1 MIVKNPGLFDCFHDL
16 REQVTL
22 TSHILS
28 DRIKG
33 RKHTIPPVMFQAWK
47 ATTSEMTLPVPEGYV
62 PQPSIRHEVDP
73 NIGALYRP
81 KQLNMQHHFLKK
93 AKINRL

>member
-1 MIVKNPGLFDCFHDL
+1 MIAKIPGFLNCFHDL

-33 RKHTIPPVMFQAWK
+33 RKHTIPLRNVSSM
-47 ATTSEMTLPVPEGYV
+47 EG
-62 PQPSIRHEVDP
+62 
-73 NIGALYRP
+73 
-81 KQLNMQHHFLKK
+81 
-93 AKINRL
+93 